1 MLVGVWLILIGLD
14 QVTPPSV
21 DIEKAMSLCLK
32 LLKRASAQTWYR
44 LPLAGSTA
52 MSPMI
57 SPVRTS
63 KPVSGLVATSGWSV
77 GPTIGAVQVA
87 PPSVE
92 RMTARW
98 FCAALAGWLPVPI
111 CRLQLSTREPQ

>member
-21 DIEKAMSLCLK
+21 DIEEAMSLCLK

-52 MSPMI
+52 RSPMI
-57 SPVRTS
+57 SPVRIAN
-63 KPVSGLVATSGWSV
+63 PLLVLVVSIVRRV
-77 GPTIGAVQVA
+77 GPTMGPAQLA
-87 PPSVE
+87 PTSVDLITD
-92 RMTARW
+92 RC
-98 FCAALAGWLPVPI
+98 F
-111 CRLQLSTREPQ
+111 